1 MKILITVLSLFLLSS
16 CYANA
21 KDTFKTFTV
30 TIEANVD
37 GDTVRIK
44 GPAYWPSFVRSILV
58 RIDGVDTPEKGG
70 RASCSKEANFASVA
84 SKMVAE
90 EYSPGTKVLLKLR
103 YQNGKYVQDKFWRI
117 LGDVKR
123 IAPKSEWLSDFL
135 ISRDLAYEYHGGT
148 KRNIWC

>member
-1 MKILITVLSLFLLSS
+1 MKSILTAVAIILFTLTGVH
-16 CYANA
+16 A
-21 KDTFKTFTV
+21 KETFRTFTV

-44 GPAYWPSFVRSILV
+44 GPSYWPSFVRSILV

-70 RASCSKEANFASVA
+70 RAACSKEANFASVA

-90 EYSPGTKVLLKLR
+90 EYSPGTKVRLKLR
-103 YQNGKYVQDKFWRI
+103 YKNGKYVQDKFWRI
-117 LGDVKR
+117 LGDVKPYR
-123 IAPKSEWLSDFL
+123 SKGEWLSDFL